1 MKETGKKTTRKRVS
15 RKPDATPRKPKSYH
29 VHFLLD
35 EDDRRLLEET
45 VAAGGFVSGGDGK
58 GGNSRFTI
66 TQFWRYCLHHI
77 NDNKEIGL
85 TPENRELAEA
95 MIDAIADNRKPI
107 EEGLEDVRALR
118 DEFKPVAVNINQ
130 IARRVNLMRRLLKKR
145 QITFEKCA
153 GQMELAA
160 YCLHDILE
168 GYDDEDGHHAG
179 LVEYIARADE
189 ILKPVRARMAG
200 VLDREDDILERLII

>member
-1 MKETGKKTTRKRVS
+1 MKSTEKKSMRKRVS
-15 RKPDATPRKPKSYH
+15 RKTDVTPRRPKSYH
-29 VHFLLD
+29 VHFVLD
-35 EDDRRLLEET
+35 EEDRRLLDET
-45 VAAGGFVSGGDGK
+45 VAAGGFVSGGDGR

-77 NDNKEIGL
+77 NDNKGINL
-85 TPENRELAEA
+85 TPKKMEKVDAL
-95 MIDAIADNRKPI
+95 IDAIADNRKPI

-130 IARRVNLMRRLLKKR
+130 IARRVNLLKLLLDKGE
-145 QITFEKCA
+145 ISLEKCA
-153 GQMELAA
+153 GKMELAA
-160 YCLHDILE
+160 GCLNDILE

-200 VLDREDDILERLII
+200 VLDREDNILER

>member
-1 MKETGKKTTRKRVS
+1 
-15 RKPDATPRKPKSYH
+15 
-29 VHFLLD
+29 
-35 EDDRRLLEET
+35 
-45 VAAGGFVSGGDGK
+45 
-58 GGNSRFTI
+58 
-66 TQFWRYCLHHI
+66 
-77 NDNKEIGL
+77 
-85 TPENRELAEA
+85 

-153 GQMELAA
+153 GKMELAA
-160 YCLHDILE
+160 DCLHDILE
-168 GYDDEDGHHAG
+168 GYDDEDGLHAG